1 MINYNTIK
9 MKNVLIIGASGG
21 IAQIVT
27 DLLVN
32 DQTVNL
38 TLFARK
44 ANRLKVQT
52 SKCKIIEGDAL
63 DKEVLKTAMNGQ
75 DIVYVNLA
83 GDLDRMA
90 KNIVAAM
97 QETGVKKIIAISSI
111 GIYDTPLKSVL
122 VPYRKLADVIE
133 ASGLDYTILRP
144 EWFSNANEVAYET
157 TQKGTPEKGSVI
169 SRKSLATL
177 ITEIIKSPEQFKKQN
192 LGVNKPNS

>member
-1 MINYNTIK
+1 

-27 DLLVN
+27 DLLLN
-32 DQTVNL
+32 DKTINL

-44 ANRLKVQT
+44 TNRLKSNLT
-52 SKCKIIEGDAL
+52 SKCTVIEGDAM
-63 DKEVLKTAMNGQ
+63 DKEALKTAMRGQ
-75 DIVYVNLA
+75 DIVYVNLV
-83 GDLDRMA
+83 GDLERMT
-90 KNIVAAM
+90 KNIVGAM
-97 QETGVKKIIAISSI
+97 QETGVTKIIAISSI

-144 EWFSNANEVAYET
+144 EWFSNENEVDYET
-157 TQKGTPEKGSVI
+157 TLKDTPEKGSVI

-177 ITEIIKSPEQFKKQN
+177 ITEIIKTPEQFKQLN

>member
-63 DKEVLKTAMNGQ
+63 DKEVLKTATNGQ